1 MRPKL
6 ENKTDTTK
14 PPLPPNMDLLTQ
26 MAQQAYATAT
36 PLIDEEEQLR
46 KLWEDMVRR
55 LDRSQL
61 RVASINYR
69 VWCARQRERKNQT
82 A

>member
-1 MRPKL
+1 MAPKL
-6 ENKTDTTK
+6 NHKTDTTK
-14 PPLPPNMDLLTQ
+14 PPPNMDLLTK
-26 MAQQAYATAT
+26 MAQQAYAEPA

>member
-1 MRPKL
+1 MKQKYQTPPKL
-6 ENKTDTTK
+6 QN
-14 PPLPPNMDLLTQ
+14 PPPNMDLLTQ
-26 MAQQAYATAT
+26 MAKAAYAEPT

-46 KLWEDMVRR
+46 KLWEDMARK
-55 LDRSQL
+55 LDSSQL
-61 RVASINYR
+61 RVASLNYR